1 MKTAEIKYIKN
12 KDIDMILWNKCIS
25 RAQNGD
31 VFGYSWYLDAVCLEW
46 DALIVGDYQAVFPIP
61 INKIAGIKGMNYPLF
76 FNKSNLYISK
86 DIDSG
91 LSSDFLKNLPLK
103 FFNFNSENQ
112 TLVNKIYKFSEKN
125 SYRLDLISSY
135 RSIQKLYSEFI
146 KDQLKITKQNKIF
159 YNTGILPNG
168 LVLLAAVTD
177 KLSKKAQSKLRVLSS
192 LSLRKNIGETYGAFN
207 DKNRLIAAVLFIRS
221 HYKINVI
228 VAYQSG
234 EAKKKRAL
242 YGLIDYYI
250 KTHSEKAITLDFFG
264 LNSMPLDFYKGI
276 GAKEYPYYNIRKRFL
291 F

>member
-1 MKTAEIKYIKN
+1 MKTEEIKYIKN
-12 KDIDMILWNKCIS
+12 KDIDTILWDKCIS

-46 DALIVGDYQAVFPIP
+46 DALVIGDYKAVFPMP
-61 INKIAGIKGMNYPLF
+61 IKKVAGIKGMNHPLF

-86 DIDSG
+86 DIDSDF
-91 LSSDFLKNLPLK
+91 SSNFLKNLSLK

-112 TLVNKIYKFSEKN
+112 TLANQGYKYSKKFA
-125 SYRLDLISSY
+125 YRLDLISSY
-135 RSIQKLYSEFI
+135 SSIKKSYSNFI
-146 KDQLKITKQNKIF
+146 KEQLKITKQNKIF

-168 LVLLAAVTD
+168 LVLLATVTD
-177 KLSKKAQSKLRVLSS
+177 KLSKKAQNKLRVLSS
-192 LSLRKNIGETYGAFN
+192 FSLRKNIGETYGAFN
-207 DKNRLIAAVLFIRS
+207 EKNRLIAAALFIRS
-221 HYKINVI
+221 HYKINII
-228 VAYQSG
+228 VAYQSS

-250 KTHSEKAITLDFFG
+250 KTHSEKAVTLDFFG
-264 LNSMPLDFYKGI
+264 LNSMSVDFYKGI